1 MLSYPSSL
9 QGQSDFPTPVTSNLP
24 ASPNLMLAYRRRSP
38 AETLG
43 PQVLPPLS
51 FTTCHWPYPGSPAGA
66 SALCFPASTGLP
78 PITRRSASSPSM
90 TDLSLTRTL
99 PATSVRFAVTRL
111 HHSLYAT
118 ACGFGW
124 HPWLGKTR
132 TLCEPSRYH
141 VGASSAVCHH
151 TYPPSAYI
159 SKRAIDMTTSFHV
172 VR

>member
-1 MLSYPSSL
+1 MLSHPSSL
-9 QGQSDFPTPVTSNLP
+9 QSHSDFPTPITPILP
-24 ASPNLMLAYRRRSP
+24 ASPNLIGAYHRWSP
-38 AETLG
+38 VETLG
-43 PQVLPPLS
+43 SQVLPPLS
-51 FTTCHWPYPGSPAGA
+51 FTACRWPYPGSPAGA
-66 SALCFPASTGLP
+66 HTLCFPASTGLP
-78 PITRRSASSPSM
+78 PITRRSASSPST

-132 TLCEPSRYH
+132 IVCEPSRYH
-141 VGASSAVCHH
+141 VGASSAVCYHAC
-151 TYPPSAYI
+151 PPSAYI